1 MPIGNFNLQWL
12 NHNSQRSYTLAD
24 WGSAED
30 DSATIKIPD
39 DFLVGLDFPI
49 HAGLSVQPEKFY
61 IKTLGIYPT
70 GYSVTVG
77 YDDGSDYPTVASVS
91 VASDSHTE
99 NRSYAL
105 AGSDD
110 YDDSVGKI
118 VIGRLDSVALLPS
131 GLFTFS
137 PTATPLE
144 TDCIRPM
151 IRGISS
157 LTVINGNDRSDPIY
171 GDIELVAGTN
181 MRLVAN
187 LVEGQ
192 SPEIV
197 FSAIS
202 GEGLNEEC
210 ACEEVVDSPAIR
222 YINGIPPL
230 IDGNF
235 RMVGSSCLTVAPI
248 TNGLQLTDTC
258 SEPCCGCEELDAL
271 TRQIERFADGVITF
285 QTFVGGLRSEVSQM
299 SQVVLGSRLSDQ
311 GCSAC

>member
-1 MPIGNFNLQWL
+1 MPVGNFNLQWL
-12 NHNSQRSYTLAD
+12 NHNSQRSYPLAD
-24 WGSAED
+24 WGTAED
-30 DSATIKIPD
+30 DSASITIPD
-39 DFLVGLDFPI
+39 DFIVGLDFPV
-49 HAGLSVQPEKFY
+49 HAGLNVQPEKFY
-61 IKTLGIYPT
+61 LKTLGIYPT
-70 GYSVTVG
+70 GYTITLG

-91 VASDSHTE
+91 IPKDAHEE

-118 VIGRLDSVALLPS
+118 VIGRLANVDGLPS
-131 GLFTFS
+131 GLYMFS
-137 PTATPLE
+137 PAATPIE

-157 LTVINGNDRSDPIY
+157 LTVVNGNDRSDRIY
-171 GDIELVAGTN
+171 GDVELVAGTN

-187 LVEGQ
+187 IVEGQ

-197 FSAIS
+197 FNAIA

-210 ACEEVVDSPAIR
+210 ACEESVDSPAIR

-235 RMVGSSCLTVAPI
+235 RMVGDNCLTISPI

-271 TRQIERFADGVITF
+271 TRQINRFADGVLTF
-285 QTFVGGLRSEVSQM
+285 QTFVGGLRSEVTQM
-299 SQVVLGSRLSDQ
+299 SQVVLGSRLGDQ
-311 GCSAC
+311 GCVTC